1 MVKQDILEP
10 QIEPTPWVSSVTY
23 PVKPTGEVR
32 PCLDARDLNK
42 AIIRENHKP
51 QTVEEIAHQ
60 LAGAMVF
67 TKADALK
74 AFLQVH
80 LTKESSKLLVINTH
94 KGRYRFKQMPFGAKM
109 SQDVFQM
116 KMDLIMEQCPGV
128 ISIHDDIVVCG
139 VSKEDHD
146 ANLVNLLN
154 VAQIEGLVLNSKKLE
169 LKCPRVS
176 FFGAEY
182 SADGMHPC
190 PKKIQGITEMT
201 PPMDKQQLA
210 SFIEMVTYMGN
221 FVPHLSHHT
230 EPLRAMLKQE
240 AVFAWDEMANASFQK
255 IKDLIAKSATKPL
268 HYYDQRKPVTVQ
280 ADASQ
285 RGLGACLLQDGQPIA
300 YASKSLTDTETRYAN
315 IEREL
320 LAIVFACQR
329 LNTYV
334 LGRQFTVETDH
345 KPLEMIHQK
354 SLASAP
360 PRLQRMLLQLQ
371 RYDVTIRYR
380 PGKEMLLADALSRCP
395 SQASGEIKLD
405 MRVDYIAFS
414 KTWIAKLKD
423 TTREDPILGTVYQ
436 LTQQGWPHQRRHT
449 PRMAR
454 AYWDF
459 RDQLSTDEGL
469 LLMGPRI
476 VIPSCLC
483 EEYLQRLHQGHLSA
497 TKVQQNARQHL
508 YWPGLDADI
517 ADYTRRC
524 QECIHQSQP
533 PKEPLQAHE
542 VPQEPW
548 ERIAMDYFYMNGRL
562 YILICDYF
570 SKFPFLFQVKTMSF
584 ANLKDHLEELF
595 SVEGIPDEIMSD
607 NGPPF
612 NGKEFSSYL
621 TGLGIR
627 HTTSSTNYP
636 RSNGFIER
644 QIQTVKRLI
653 EKANS
658 SRRSHQEALTGLR
671 AQPLEDGLP
680 SPSEILHG
688 RSLVTRK
695 ASPVDLTA
703 VRQSLIALQA
713 KYTKSYDKA
722 KRTKTQ

>member
-1 MVKQDILEP
+1 M
-10 QIEPTPWVSSVTY
+10 
-23 PVKPTGEVR
+23 
-32 PCLDARDLNK
+32 DARDLNK
-42 AIIRENHKP
+42 AIIQENHKS

-80 LTKESSKLLVINTH
+80 LTEESSKLLVINTN
-94 KGRYRFKQMPFGAKM
+94 KGRYRFKRMPFGAKM
-109 SQDVFQM
+109 SQDVFRM
-116 KMDLIMEQCPGV
+116 KMDLIMERCQGV
-128 ISIHDDIVVCG
+128 ISIHDDIVVYG
-139 VSKEDHD
+139 VSNEDHD
-146 ANLVNLLN
+146 ANLINLLN
-154 VAQIEGLVLNSKKLE
+154 VAQVEGLVLNSKKLE
-169 LKCPRVS
+169 LKHPRVS

-190 PKKIQGITEMT
+190 LKKVQGITEMT
-201 PPMDKQQLA
+201 PPIDKQQLA
-210 SFIEMVTYMGN
+210 SFIGMVTYMEI
-221 FVPHLSHHT
+221 FMPHLSHHT
-230 EPLRAMLKQE
+230 EPLRAMLKQD
-240 AVFAWDEMANASFQK
+240 AVFAWDEVANASFQK
-255 IKDLIAKSATKPL
+255 IKDLIAKNATKPL
-268 HYYDQRKPVTVQ
+268 RYYDRRKPVTVQ

-285 RGLGACLLQDGQPIA
+285 RGLGACLLQEGEPIA

-320 LAIVFACQR
+320 LAIVFACQQF
-329 LNTYV
+329 NTYV
-334 LGRQFTVETDH
+334 LRRPFTVESDH
-345 KPLEMIHQK
+345 KPLEMIHEK

-360 PRLQRMLLQLQ
+360 PRLQRMLL
-371 RYDVTIRYR
+371 RYDVTIKYR

-395 SQASGEIKLD
+395 SRASGEIKLD

-414 KTWIAKLKD
+414 KAWIAKLKD
-423 TTREDPILGTVYQ
+423 TMREDPILGTVYQ

-469 LLMGPRI
+469 LLMGARI
-476 VIPSCLC
+476 VIPSCLH

-497 TKVQQNARQHL
+497 TKVQQNTRQHL

-524 QECIHQSQP
+524 QECIHRSQP
-533 PKEPLQAHE
+533 PKEPLQAHD

-548 ERIAMDYFYMNGRL
+548 ERIALDYFYMNGRL

-570 SKFPFLFQVKTMSF
+570 SKFPFLFQVKTTSF

-595 SVEGIPDEIMSD
+595 SVEGIPNEIMSN
-607 NGPPF
+607 NGPSF

-627 HTTSSTNYP
+627 HTTSSPNYP
-636 RSNGFIER
+636 HSNGFIER
-644 QIQTVKRLI
+644 QIQTVKRLL

-658 SRRSHQEALTGLR
+658 SGRSHQEALTGLR
-671 AQPLEDGLP
+671 AQPLGDGLP
-680 SPSEILHG
+680 LASDTSWEEPCYKKGKPS
-688 RSLVTRK
+688 RFNCSSSV
-695 ASPVDLTA
+695 SNC
-703 VRQSLIALQA
+703 IAGQVH
-713 KYTKSYDKA
+713 
-722 KRTKTQ
+722 QEP